1 MSIST
6 PEGSGREEKGQD
18 RSKHNA
24 GGPRP
29 SARRNRRGAKEPTA
43 DQPISD
49 QPEEDQ
55 PFGDQRPD
63 PVEGDDAAADEA
75 VKDAGKADEEEHG
88 TLTELAKGESP
99 SRESRDA
106 LDDDIDRASIELSE
120 RLPQAIEVPKPER
133 IDATPTTQ
141 ASGRHGLFG
150 VDGSGDTSGMSGL
163 VTAAGSGIP
172 SKSSPRPFGGWFDE
186 VADRIAQAYAGWKQA
201 HIATIV
207 DRGELTFYVE
217 ASHIA
222 KLAKVLRDDPQ
233 LRFELLS
240 SLSGVDYLHPEGS
253 QVGLDPQQQMYAK
266 QRLHAVYHL
275 TSLTYRRRIR
285 VEIATT
291 VEDPH
296 VPTVSWVY
304 PTADWQ
310 ERETYDMFGIIFDG
324 HQALTRIL
332 MPDDWD
338 GHPQRKDYPLGGISV
353 EYKGAS
359 IPPPD
364 QRRAY
369 K

>member
-18 RSKHNA
+18 RSKQNA

-29 SARRNRRGAKEPTA
+29 SARRNRRGAKAPST
-43 DQPISD
+43 DQPA
-49 QPEEDQ
+49 EDQ
-55 PFGDQRPD
+55 PAEDQPRAKI
-63 PVEGDDAAADEA
+63 EADDAAIDQALKDES
-75 VKDAGKADEEEHG
+75 KADEIEAGE
-88 TLTELAKGESP
+88 TTELAKGKQSA
-99 SRESRDA
+99 SADHDS
-106 LDDDIDRASIELSE
+106 LDENLDRASIELSE
-120 RLPQAIEVPKPER
+120 QLPQAIEIPKPDR
-133 IDATPTTQ
+133 IDPTPTAQ
-141 ASGRHGLFG
+141 SSSRHGLFG
-150 VDGSGDTSGMSGL
+150 VRGSGDTSGMSGL
-163 VTAAGSGIP
+163 VTTAGSGIP
-172 SKSSPRPFGGWFDE
+172 SKSSPRPYGGWFDE
-186 VADRIAQAYAGWKQA
+186 VADRIAKAYAGWKQA

-253 QVGLDPQQQMYAK
+253 QVGLDPQQQVYAK